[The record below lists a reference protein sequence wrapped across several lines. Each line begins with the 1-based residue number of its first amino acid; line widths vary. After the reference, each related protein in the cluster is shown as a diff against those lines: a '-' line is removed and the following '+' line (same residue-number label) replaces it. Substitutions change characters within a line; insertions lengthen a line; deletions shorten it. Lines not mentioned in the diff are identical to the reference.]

1 MLLTDINN
9 SNIYKKKKEKKKN
22 DPAPLA
28 FSWFKK
34 THAINIFDNYY
45 LLLPLER
52 PISALFK
59 IFSSRIIYVY
69 LVLSLGKCIS

>member
-1 MLLTDINN
+1 MILHLW
-9 SNIYKKKKEKKKN
+9 
-22 DPAPLA
+22 L
-28 FSWFKK
+28 FHGLKK

-52 PISALFK
+52 PINALFK